1 MKKMSLFVFSC
12 LTENLV
18 PNIFLELF
26 FVMQLLTS
34 QSPQTHDDDDEQ
46 ESLCAANSGV
56 KLDCVSPTSYNIK
69 ITIVIFRLNRR

>member
-1 MKKMSLFVFSC
+1 MDFDKRNIHDGRKKMFSC

-34 QSPQTHDDDDEQ
+34 QSPHTHDDEQ
-46 ESLCAANSGV
+46 ESVCAVNSG
-56 KLDCVSPTSYNIK
+56 DYSYLLSHEK
-69 ITIVIFRLNRR
+69 

>member
-1 MKKMSLFVFSC
+1 MLC

-34 QSPQTHDDDDEQ
+34 RSPHTYDDDEQ

-56 KLDCVSPTSYNIK
+56 KLVFMSLTPYNIK
-69 ITIVIFRLNRR
+69 IL

>member
-1 MKKMSLFVFSC
+1 MFVLLC

-34 QSPQTHDDDDEQ
+34 RSPHSPNSDKQ
-46 ESLCAANSGV
+46 ESLFAVNSGAQ
-56 KLDCVSPTSYNIK
+56 LTFHLI
-69 ITIVIFRLNRR
+69 